1 MTITMPLVKLDL
13 ADPIR
18 SGRSMD
24 FVQDSLYQMPIE
36 ELDAVLDACEV
47 PTGEY
52 KLLLHILAMIPGCM
66 SANAWLEYALPGLP
80 DFTER

>member
-52 KLLLHILAMIPGCM
+52 KLLLHILAHDPRMYVRKRVAGIRAPR
-66 SANAWLEYALPGLP
+66 AA
-80 DFTER
+80 